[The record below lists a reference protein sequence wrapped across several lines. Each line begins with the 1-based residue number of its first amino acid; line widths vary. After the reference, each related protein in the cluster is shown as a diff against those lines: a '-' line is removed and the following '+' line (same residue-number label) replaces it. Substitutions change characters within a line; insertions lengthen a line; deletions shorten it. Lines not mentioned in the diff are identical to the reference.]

1 MPCPYII
8 RGTIDSPSF
17 RKKGCRNATG
27 KMNYCTAFISISYPL
42 RVLPLNQEGEFF
54 IPDGRSYKAR
64 TMVLSKKN
72 RHRKQHSVNP
82 CRMQAI
88 VRGMFEDLRGYNFS
102 YIAAQ
107 IKVRSTLQTAE
118 RIETASE
125 ERTSDIA
132 CKAIHEQ
139 EE

>member
-1 MPCPYII
+1 
-8 RGTIDSPSF
+8 
-17 RKKGCRNATG
+17 
-27 KMNYCTAFISISYPL
+27 
-42 RVLPLNQEGEFF
+42 
-54 IPDGRSYKAR
+54 
-64 TMVLSKKN
+64 
-72 RHRKQHSVNP
+72 
-82 CRMQAI
+82 MQAI

-125 ERTSDIA
+125 GRTSDIA
-132 CKAIHEQ
+132 LKAIHEQ

>member
-88 VRGMFEDLRGYNFS
+88 VRGTS
-102 YIAAQ
+102 
-107 IKVRSTLQTAE
+107 KRSTAIIFLQNCRTQCDPQHPADGRKDWNGE
-118 RIETASE
+118 RGTDE
-125 ERTSDIA
+125 
-132 CKAIHEQ
+132 
-139 EE
+139 